1 MSYKEKRLYEIL
13 PIEIEELENK
23 ITSIEKELSNP
34 DLYVQDTQ
42 RFNLLTNELC
52 ELKQQKDEKETKW
65 LEIELMFEN

>member
-1 MSYKEKRLYEIL
+1 MSYKDKRLYEIL

-23 ITSIEKELSNP
+23 ITSIETELSNP